1 MNINSNLFYC
11 PACKSD
17 KIQSLE
23 SIPTSEI
30 AKFWSVTSLESGEQ
44 LTKYLDSGKAPST
57 IHMAKCCDCGLEFA
71 SPMFAAGEEWYTEE
85 IYTIRWE
92 FKKSLEDLK
101 PGSEILEIGC
111 GEGVFLELAAREGHS
126 VLGMDFNP
134 RAIQIAKAKGWEV
147 YCCNLRKLKERLP
160 NRKFDAVMFFHVI
173 EHIEDLEIFF
183 QDLSSIMPTGSSLH
197 FSCPGPNRWTT
208 QFETDR
214 KVGLREVWDYP
225 PYHQT
230 RWNRLAADKILSRF
244 GWKLQKSLEEPFDWR
259 GMSTYLVS
267 KELDFKELELSALSP
282 FKRKMKIA
290 TKMLQTFVPSIKCA
304 GMSMYYQ
311 AIRQ

>member
-11 PACKSD
+11 PECKSD
-17 KIQSLE
+17 MIQSWE
-23 SIPTSEI
+23 SIPASEI
-30 AKFWSVTSLESGEQ
+30 AKVWSATRLESGGK
-44 LTKYLDSGKAPST
+44 LTEYLDSGKAPST

-71 SPMFAAGEEWYTEE
+71 SPMFAAGEDWYTEE

-101 PGSEILEIGC
+101 PGSKLLGIGC
-111 GEGVFLELAAREGHS
+111 GEGVYLELAAREKHS

-134 RAIQIAKAKGWEV
+134 GAIQIAKAKGWEV
-147 YCCNLRKLKERLP
+147 YCCNLRKLKQRLL

-173 EHIEDLEIFF
+173 EHIEDLETFF
-183 QDLSSIMPTGSSLH
+183 QDISSIMPTGSSLH

-244 GWKLQKSLEEPFDWR
+244 GWKLQKSLEEPLDWR

-267 KELDFKELELSALSP
+267 KELASQKLELSALSAVE
-282 FKRKMKIA
+282 RKMKIA
-290 TKMLQTFVPSIKCA
+290 TKMLQTFVSSIKCA